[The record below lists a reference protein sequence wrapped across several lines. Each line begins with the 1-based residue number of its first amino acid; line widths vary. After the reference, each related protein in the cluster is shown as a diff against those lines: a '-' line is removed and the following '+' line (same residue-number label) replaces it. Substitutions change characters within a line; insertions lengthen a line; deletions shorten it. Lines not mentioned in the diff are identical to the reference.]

1 MSRHPPIPEIETLSE
16 ESKHLYD
23 VLNNESD
30 LGCVLIVASY
40 IDHALASL
48 LKRHFIE
55 SRAVDKLL
63 ESPRGSIS
71 SFASRCDL
79 AYCLGLIPKSFYQ
92 NLETLGK
99 IRNTFAH
106 SYLPLGLADDN
117 IAPLVSS
124 LIPPTIQHTITVEGD
139 HAKHNGP
146 ASMSLVGSTRERF
159 NAIVVLMFNSLL
171 LTGLATKHREKKI
184 KGWQ

>member
-1 MSRHPPIPEIETLSE
+1 MSKHPPIPEVESLSE
-16 ESKHLYD
+16 ESKQLYD

-79 AYCLGLIPKSFYQ
+79 AYCLGLIPS
-92 NLETLGK
+92 G
-99 IRNTFAH
+99 
-106 SYLPLGLADDN
+106 LPL
-117 IAPLVSS
+117 V
-124 LIPPTIQHTITVEGD
+124 
-139 HAKHNGP
+139 P
-146 ASMSLVGSTRERF
+146 AAR
-159 NAIVVLMFNSLL
+159 
-171 LTGLATKHREKKI
+171 
-184 KGWQ
+184 

>member
-99 IRNTFAH
+99 IRNRFAH

-124 LIPPTIQHTITVEGD
+124 LIPPTIQHTITVEAD
-139 HAKHNGP
+139 HAKHTGP
-146 ASMSLVGSTRERF
+146 ASMSLVGSPRERF
-159 NAIVVLMFNSLL
+159 NVIVVLMFNSLL
-171 LTGLATKHREKKI
+171 LTGLATKHREKKV
-184 KGWQ
+184 KGWK

>member
-1 MSRHPPIPEIETLSE
+1 MSRQPPIPDVETLSE
-16 ESKHLYD
+16 ESKQLYD
-23 VLNNESD
+23 VLNDESD

-48 LKRHFIE
+48 LKRYFIE

-92 NLETLGK
+92 NLEILGK

-106 SYLPLGLADDN
+106 SYLSLGLADDN

-124 LIPPTIQHTITVEGD
+124 LIPPTIQHTITVEAND
-139 HAKHNGP
+139 AKHAGP
-146 ASMSLVGSTRERF
+146 APMSLVGSTRERF
-159 NAIVVLMFNSLL
+159 NVVVVLMFNSLL

>member
-1 MSRHPPIPEIETLSE
+1 MSRHPTIPEVETLSE
-16 ESKHLYD
+16 ESKQLYD

-63 ESPRGSIS
+63 EAPRGSIS
-71 SFASRCDL
+71 TFASRCDL
-79 AYCLGLIPKSFYQ
+79 VYCLGLIPKSFYQ

-99 IRNTFAH
+99 IRNTFTH
-106 SYLPLGLADDN
+106 SYLPLRLADDN
-117 IAPLVSS
+117 IAPLISS
-124 LIPPTIQHTITVEGD
+124 HIPPTIQHTMTVEAD
-139 HAKHNGP
+139 NVNHTGP
-146 ASMSLVGSTRERF
+146 APMSLVGSTRERS

-171 LTGLATKHREKKI
+171 LTGLATKNREKKV